1 MIEKRRYKVDEE
13 RYKNED
19 NEKLFKKYND
29 YFYKVIQNPRAK
41 QDLFLIKVADIII
54 CQSFCNKKKEIMESE
69 ENQYIRD
76 SLVNYMKYLRAKFQV
91 EENEK
96 KLKGK
101 KLIII

>member
-1 MIEKRRYKVDEE
+1 M
-13 RYKNED
+13 
-19 NEKLFKKYND
+19 KKYND
-29 YFYKVIQNPRAK
+29 YFNKIIKNPRAK

-54 CQSFCNKKKEIMESE
+54 CQSICKKKKEIMESE

-101 KLIII
+101 KLILI